1 MPWHKGLVAYTSL
14 RRPGFYPRLVC
25 VGFLVDKVTLWRA
38 FFSVNPSVFP
48 GTYTDSFNTV
58 AMYAEQVQRR

>member
-25 VGFLVDKVTLWRA
+25 VGFLVDEATLWRA
-38 FFSVNPSVFP
+38 FFFFCESFSFP
-48 GTYTDSFNTV
+48 WYL
-58 AMYAEQVQRR
+58 Y